1 MNKPAA
7 FPSVGDDD
15 EAPGAEPRQ
24 VFTRVIATRPGP
36 PWDQSRQAALEAR
49 MGAPARLEDIV
60 YRVRRL
66 DPWRPG
72 ATARFAALYVRAEEA
87 RGGLTVSSDVD
98 GRLVTVKFTS
108 PTEQV
113 HRLRGLLIGGAAAA
127 AVVAILM
134 TLAGTVTARR
144 ERTTQAL
151 ETVERA
157 TTVRQQEA
165 GALRRVKRE
174 ARALDAEGLRNRR
187 IEDVL
192 TDLAWAS
199 RSKSATAHI
208 QALHWDH
215 GFMAVEAE
223 GAQPPFEAADRPLER
238 AKAPVRPGVWLWGVG
253 SLDPWQNA
261 PPRRRP

>member
-1 MNKPAA
+1 MNKPVA
-7 FPSVGDDD
+7 FPPMSDND
-15 EAPGAEPRQ
+15 EGAESRP
-24 VFTRVIATRPGP
+24 VFARVIATRAGP
-36 PWDQSRQAALEAR
+36 PWDQLRQAALEAR
-49 MGAPARLEDIV
+49 LGAPARLEDIV

-66 DPWRPG
+66 DAWRPG
-72 ATARFAALYVRAEEA
+72 ATARFAAIYVRAEEA
-87 RGGLTVSSDVD
+87 RGGLTASSNVD
-98 GRLVTVKFTS
+98 GKLITVTFTS
-108 PTEQV
+108 PAEQRR
-113 HRLRGLLIGGAAAA
+113 RLRRLAAGAAGAA
-127 AVVAILM
+127 AVVTIVM

-144 ERTTQAL
+144 ERTTETL

-157 TTVRQQEA
+157 TTMRQQEA
-165 GALRRVKRE
+165 GALRRAKRE
-174 ARALDAEGLRNRR
+174 ARALDAEGLRGRR

-215 GFMAVEAE
+215 GYIAVEAE
-223 GAQPPFEAADRPLER
+223 GGQPPFEASDRPLER

-253 SLDPWQNA
+253 SLEAWQNG